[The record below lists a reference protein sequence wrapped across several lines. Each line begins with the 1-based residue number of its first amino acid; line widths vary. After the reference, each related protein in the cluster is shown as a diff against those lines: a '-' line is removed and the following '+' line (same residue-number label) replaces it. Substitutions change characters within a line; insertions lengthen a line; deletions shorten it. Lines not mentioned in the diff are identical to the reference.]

1 MTAKEGEVGKQQ
13 AAAAYWDE
21 RHFDPTFLRGEW
33 SFHPLA
39 KARLHRTLGGVESR
53 EQWFHDRFLSG
64 RTGLRALGIGV
75 GRAAS
80 ELTLLTKGAI
90 DRYELFDVSPVA
102 LAEGKREAERL
113 GVADKAIF
121 RNEDIQATELPDNSY
136 DVITFIASLHHMTE
150 LEAVLRKCARA
161 LAPGGVIW
169 AAEYIGPDYFQYP
182 PEHADI
188 ARRLYRMMH
197 PNLRRSGEPDL
208 KFPSQEDVI
217 ANDPTESPQSSR
229 IEEVFRRVWPDAEVI
244 GTYGS
249 LAFMVMWTLDHDALY
264 DSASGREAFGTLLD
278 LDTALIDACA
288 LPHYF
293 AYLVGRNPVASPRSL
308 VGRIAGPFARIFG
321 G

>member
-1 MTAKEGEVGKQQ
+1 MAEQQ
-13 AAAAYWDE
+13 AAADYWDQ

-39 KARLHRTLGGVESR
+39 KTRLHRILGDVESR
-53 EQWFHDRFLSG
+53 EQWFHDRYLLG
-64 RTGLRALGIGV
+64 RNGLRALGIGV

-90 DRYELFDVSPVA
+90 DRYELFDISPVA
-102 LAEGKREAERL
+102 LADGQREAERL
-113 GVADKAIF
+113 GVADKAVF

-182 PEHADI
+182 PEHTDI

-197 PNLRRSGEPDL
+197 PDLRRTGEPEL

-217 ANDPTESPQSSR
+217 ANDPTESPQSSQ

-264 DSASGREAFGTLLD
+264 DSAAGREAFRTLLD
-278 LDTALIDACA
+278 LDTALIDAGA

-293 AYLVGRNPVASPRSL
+293 AYLIGRKPAASPRGL
-308 VGRIAGPFARIFG
+308 ARRVAGRIARLVG